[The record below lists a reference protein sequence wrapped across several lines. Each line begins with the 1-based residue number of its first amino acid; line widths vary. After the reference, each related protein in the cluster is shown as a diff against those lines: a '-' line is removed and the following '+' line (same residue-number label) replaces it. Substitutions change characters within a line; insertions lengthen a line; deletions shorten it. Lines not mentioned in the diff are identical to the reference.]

1 MYAKISRKGQITI
14 PKLIRERLKIEK
26 EGGILFLIEDNEVKL
41 KGIPGSPAR
50 NLAGSLK
57 KYAMDYVP
65 LKTIRKKIKGKIANE
80 VAREGLSD

>member
-14 PKLIRERLKIEK
+14 PKLIREKLKIEK

-41 KGIPGSPAR
+41 RGIPGSPAR

-57 KYAMDYVP
+57 KYAKDYVP
-65 LKTIRKKIKGKIANE
+65 LNTIRKKIKGRIANE